1 MQYHHAMRKILWFA
15 GWYVGLSLL
24 SLAGWLIIS
33 YPDRPSSP
41 LGWACAFLLILP
53 IQLAFEWLGT
63 RISDNPLARRIDRCT
78 STKQVSLLR
87 ITYGLVMFCGLIAC
101 VLALAYGW
109 RFLQAYLG
117 W

>member
-1 MQYHHAMRKILWFA
+1 MADYLLPRSAFFA
-15 GWYVGLSLL
+15 ARLGLRL
-24 SLAGWLIIS
+24 
-33 YPDRPSSP
+33 PS
-41 LGWACAFLLILP
+41 ILP